1 MSPSTP
7 RRRRRRLL
15 AALAAVV
22 VVVVGL
28 LVLDRALPGVEVST
42 AGESSAPAPGSD
54 VSTGWVQV
62 DQPFPEAALGDLDRL
77 VPGPA
82 SGDDG
87 PRFFNVWASWCGPCE
102 RELPIMEEFSRTSPD
117 VTVVGVSRDAGRDAA
132 EGVVAQHGL
141 SFANFLD
148 ADERFANQVGTAVD
162 RRFLPASFI
171 VEDGRITWAHLGEF
185 RSLDELQRDVAQR
198 LGT

>member
-1 MSPSTP
+1 MSSSTP
-7 RRRRRRLL
+7 RRRRRRL
-15 AALAAVV
+15 LAAVV

-42 AGESSAPAPGSD
+42 AGESSAPAPGAD
-54 VSTGWVQV
+54 VSTGWVRV
-62 DQPFPEAALGDLDRL
+62 DQAFPEAALGELDTL
-77 VPGPA
+77 VAGPA

-102 RELPIMEEFSRTSPD
+102 RELPIMEEFARTTTD
-117 VTVVGVSRDAGRDAA
+117 VTVVGVSRDAARDAA

-148 ADERFANQVGTAVD
+148 ADEQFADQVGTAVD
-162 RRFLPASFI
+162 RRFLPASFL
-171 VEDGRITWAHLGEF
+171 VENGRVTWAHLGEF
-185 RSLDELQRDVAQR
+185 RSLEELQRDVAQR